1 MLWAL
6 GFAIGV
12 VAWAAGG
19 WVVVHGIRTLATAL
33 ALRAATAQD
42 LRLEEE
48 AGAEVR
54 PLPAPAEPP
63 APVQPGDRLA
73 A

>member
-42 LRLEEE
+42 LRLEED
-48 AGAEVR
+48 GAEVR
-54 PLPAPAEPP
+54 PLPAPAEAP
-63 APVQPGDRLA
+63 APAQPGDRLA